1 MQNRNRLS
9 LEDPLPLPERYRQ
22 RHIKLAPRLITDWQ
36 RVGVALDLFIRAG
49 EIARG
54 KFSSCT
60 AINTLLVHRTTT
72 FDKTPEV
79 YQKSIVRDVMDAIAP
94 ADSRSRR
101 RHNAMIDNLAATRL
115 KGRAL
120 LPSPAAQARDTAARE
135 ELRGQADRLPDG
147 LPDDLPASP
156 VSLRQR
162 VEEME
167 VNPEMAEVVYASL
180 RAADKK
186 MDTDGAPDR
195 VEDLVEPGAGVGKL
209 EDTGDEDLVE
219 PDAGVENLED
229 TREVERT
236 TEEKLEDILAAG
248 RTPHPDREFY
258 EYLLLLRRRTL
269 AASTALPVPVAPA
282 APPAPR
288 GGLLSRLL
296 RKGREE
302 RT

>member
-1 MQNRNRLS
+1 MQNRSMLS
-9 LEDPLPLPERYRQ
+9 LEDPLPLPEKYRQ
-22 RHIKLAPRLITDWQ
+22 RYIKLAPRLITEWQ
-36 RVGVALDLFIRAG
+36 RVGVALDLLIRGG
-49 EIARG
+49 EIPPG
-54 KFSSCT
+54 EFSSCT
-60 AINTLLVHRTTT
+60 AINTLLAHRTTT
-72 FDKTPEV
+72 FEKTPEV

-115 KGRAL
+115 KRRDL

-135 ELRGQADRLPDG
+135 ELWELAYRLPDG

-180 RAADKK
+180 RAEAKNV
-186 MDTDGAPDR
+186 DTDGAPDR
-195 VEDLVEPGAGVGKL
+195 GEDQVEPGTGVEDL
-209 EDTGDEDLVE
+209 EDTR
-219 PDAGVENLED
+219 VENPD
-229 TREVERT
+229 NTREVERT
-236 TEEKLEDILAAG
+236 TEENLADILAAG
-248 RTPHPDREFY
+248 RRPDPSREFY
-258 EYLLLLRRRTL
+258 EYRLLLRRRTL
-269 AASTALPVPVAPA
+269 AASAATHAPVAPA
-282 APPAPR
+282 DPPAPR

>member
-1 MQNRNRLS
+1 M
-9 LEDPLPLPERYRQ
+9 EDPLPLPQKYRQ
-22 RHIKLAPRLITDWQ
+22 RHIKLAPRLIADWQ
-36 RVGVALDLFIRAG
+36 RVGVALDLLIRAG
-49 EIARG
+49 EIPPG

-60 AINTLLVHRTTT
+60 AIITLLVRRTTT

-94 ADSRSRR
+94 ADSRARR
-101 RHNAMIDNLAATRL
+101 RHNAIIDNLAATRL
-115 KGRAL
+115 KRRDL

-135 ELRGQADRLPDG
+135 ELRELAYRLPDG

-167 VNPEMAEVVYASL
+167 VTPEMAEVVYASL
-180 RAADKK
+180 RAEAKNV
-186 MDTDGAPDR
+186 DTDGAPDR
-195 VEDLVEPGAGVGKL
+195 GEDQVEPGTGVEDL

-219 PDAGVENLED
+219 PGAGVEDLVD
-229 TREVERT
+229 TREVEQT

-248 RTPHPDREFY
+248 RRPDPDRDSDK
-258 EYLLLLRRRTL
+258 YLLSLRRRYL
-269 AASTALPVPVAPA
+269 AASAATPAPVAPA
-282 APPAPR
+282 DPPAPR

-296 RKGREE
+296 RKERKE